1 MSTQASEKQIAF
13 INKLM
18 GEKDVPEVLSVAIGS
33 LVLIT
38 PDLVTKA
45 SASSMIDKLM
55 ALPSKTQAKAKVNVE
70 AGIYTLDG
78 SIYKV
83 QVSPTTGRAYAK
95 VFNEGG
101 WVYATGAINK
111 MHKATPLTLEEAKA
125 YGKLYGVCIVC
136 SRTLTDEGSIEA
148 GIGPICAGKF

>member
-1 MSTQASEKQIAF
+1 MTQASEKQMAF
-13 INKLM
+13 ITKLM
-18 GEKDVPEVLSVAIGS
+18 SEKEVPEVLSVAIGS

-38 PDLVTKA
+38 PELVTKA

-70 AGIYTLDG
+70 AGIYTLDN

-83 QVSPTTGRAYAK
+83 QVSPTTGRSYAK
-95 VFNEGG
+95 VFTDDG
-101 WVYATGAINK
+101 WVYSTGAINK

-125 YGKLYGVCIVC
+125 YGKLYGVCVVC
-136 SRTLTDEGSIEA
+136 SRTLTDEESIA
-148 GIGPICAGKF
+148 NGIGPICAQKF